1 MEHRDV
7 TRREFARQVAEF
19 ERPDSF
25 FGDRQVLD
33 WIAAHVPVG
42 PSDIVLDVAGGAGH
56 VGRHL
61 AARAAFVVVVDLTRE
76 MLQAGAAAVRHE
88 ARRNVVFVEG
98 DATGLPFADGQFDV
112 VGSRFAFHHID
123 APGRAAAEMAR
134 VARPGGTVAVI
145 DMVSE
150 AGEPGARH
158 NELERLRDPSH
169 MRALEEHELLGALA
183 AGGVEATVA
192 AERRQRLPALP
203 WLDRAA
209 SPDAPRERILAALRA
224 EADGGRPSGMHAAWR
239 SPGGGAP
246 STGREGAARR
256 ASAGDDT
263 AGREGAPR
271 RASAGGHPSEGA
283 APGDGLTVE
292 QRWVIASGP
301 RR

>member
-42 PSDIVLDVAGGAGH
+42 PSDVVLDVAGGAGH

-61 AARAAFVVVVDLTRE
+61 AARAAFAIVVDLTPE
-76 MLQAGAAAVRHE
+76 MLQAGAAAVRDE

-98 DATGLPFADGQFDV
+98 DATALPFAGGQFDV
-112 VGSRFAFHHID
+112 VVSRFAFHHID

-150 AGEPGARH
+150 PGEPGARH

-169 MRALEEHELLGALA
+169 TRALEEAELLAALA
-183 AGGVEATVA
+183 AGGVEAAIA
-192 AERRQRLPALP
+192 AERRQRLPAVP
-203 WLDRAA
+203 WLERAA

-224 EADGGRPSGMHAAWR
+224 EADGGPPSGMHAAWR
-239 SPGGGAP
+239 GPAGGA
-246 STGREGAARR
+246 S
-256 ASAGDDT
+256 S

-271 RASAGGHPSEGA
+271 RTPLGDDPSGRREG
-283 APGDGLTVE
+283 PPSGDGLTVE